1 MWTLWVA
8 SDPANS
14 DLHRVEAAARNL
26 GVEGPPMM
34 GPGFTMMNT
43 LQIWAIEN
51 VTSECECDGWTV
63 ASRMV

>member
-26 GVEGPPMM
+26 GGGGAPDDGSWVHGDEHNANLG
-34 GPGFTMMNT
+34 NRK
-43 LQIWAIEN
+43 
-51 VTSECECDGWTV
+51 CDQ
-63 ASRMV
+63 

>member
-8 SDPANS
+8 SDPANF

-34 GPGFTMMNT
+34 GPGFTAMKNT
-43 LQIWAIEN
+43 LPIWAIEN
-51 VTSECECDGWTV
+51 VTSDSV
-63 ASRMV
+63 

>member
-14 DLHRVEAAARNL
+14 DLHRVGAAARNL
-26 GVEGPPMM
+26 GGGGAPTMM

-43 LQIWAIEN
+43 LPIWGIGN
-51 VTSECECDGWTV
+51 VTSEV
-63 ASRMV
+63 